1 MDVEDLEAD
10 LSGLLKE
17 GKNTFTVQA
26 LTKLSEPIRLVGN
39 FGVYVS
45 DGKIRISETNIQP
58 FKPEKSMPFFSGT
71 IKYTAEFKLAQ
82 RPGKLELD
90 LGDVR
95 DAAAVYINGK
105 PVGKRIWAP
114 YTFDITKRVK
124 KGTNT
129 VLVEVRNS
137 LANTIEGQTKPFG
150 LRSKPQLRFF
160 GTNQED

>member
-1 MDVEDLEAD
+1 
-10 LSGLLKE
+10 
-17 GKNTFTVQA
+17 
-26 LTKLSEPIRLVGN
+26 
-39 FGVYVS
+39 
-45 DGKIRISETNIQP
+45 
-58 FKPEKSMPFFSGT
+58 MPFFSGT